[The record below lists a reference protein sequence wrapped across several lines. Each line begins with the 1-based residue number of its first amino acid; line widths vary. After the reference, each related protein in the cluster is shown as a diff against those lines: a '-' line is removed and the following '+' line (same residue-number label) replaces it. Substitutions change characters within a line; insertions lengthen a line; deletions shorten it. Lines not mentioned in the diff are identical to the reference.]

1 MLNAIEREG
10 MLPYQMEIVLM
21 VLLAK
26 PQGGHRPIAILPAP
40 HRLWMKIR
48 RPLCEDWEKKRHR
61 PFFAMAEGQEP
72 GDSVWRSAVLK

>member
-26 PQGGHRPIAILPAP
+26 PQGGHRPIAILSALY
-40 HRLWMKIR
+40 RLWMKIR
-48 RPLCEDWEKKRHR
+48 RPLCDDWEKKWHR

-72 GDSVWRSAVLK
+72 GDSV